1 VCPLKRRPI
10 RRGARRLSPIYESCR
25 SRADAGA
32 RRIGARNRYVR
43 DAWAGGSSIDLLVR
57 GLVMRMA
64 AYGPFATVWAVR
76 PNVPRWGRPEVIG

>member
-1 VCPLKRRPI
+1 M
-10 RRGARRLSPIYESCR
+10 
-25 SRADAGA
+25 
-32 RRIGARNRYVR
+32 R